1 MVVVVAEELERKKKR
16 VGTALKLLFCESSD
30 VSRACAFGIVH
41 IL

>member
-16 VGTALKLLFCESSD
+16 VGTVLKLLFCESSD
-30 VSRACAFGIVH
+30 VLRACAFGIVH